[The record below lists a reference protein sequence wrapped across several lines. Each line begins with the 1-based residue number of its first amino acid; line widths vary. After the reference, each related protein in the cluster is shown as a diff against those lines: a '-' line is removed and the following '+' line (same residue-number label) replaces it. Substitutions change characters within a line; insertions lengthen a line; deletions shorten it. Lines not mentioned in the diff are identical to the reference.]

1 MASDCIRSGGS
12 EIKYNQQ
19 LYIHFVR
26 DAVYAFAHAL
36 HALHNASCLN
46 FDDQRLCPNFKKKV
60 FTELHSYLRQVEFK
74 DVDNKTF
81 HFSGQAQH
89 KHKHDGPPRY
99 SIINF
104 QKITSS
110 KEVIRRRLSIK
121 GRAITASCFC
131 HIWQIANKSTYDWQ
145 NVGTYHQARITE
157 MDKEFK
163 QEFQQFPNF
172 QNDGKWRRCTRKK
185 CLPHQVLTVL
195 TLKNSTYVGTW
206 YDFGRATDTKYEPYF
221 MQVKVPDT
229 LDQCCWHC
237 ITCEV
242 HERKKSEFECEAC
255 PKGQWSQDPLGTE
268 NNHSKCYDLPESSLD
283 YTRNWSIASMR

>member
-1 MASDCIRSGGS
+1 MASDCLRSGGS

-110 KEVIRRRLSIK
+110 KEVIMQCRLTIK
-121 GRAITASCFC
+121 ERDPSLMFLSSVIPTP
-131 HIWQIANKSTYDWQ
+131 QIANKSTYDWQ

-185 CLPHQVLTVL
+185 CLPHQVLT
-195 TLKNSTYVGTW
+195 LKN
-206 YDFGRATDTKYEPYF
+206 
-221 MQVKVPDT
+221 
-229 LDQCCWHC
+229 LC
-237 ITCEV
+237 
-242 HERKKSEFECEAC
+242 
-255 PKGQWSQDPLGTE
+255 
-268 NNHSKCYDLPESSLD
+268 
-283 YTRNWSIASMR
+283 